1 MEAYDSGLR
10 DGVLGLRPVG
20 SPAAVLAFKLPS
32 CSGSRPAGVGPVGSP
47 AAVLAFKGRYTTHEW
62 IYAVTVVV
70 VMILATTGMHFKGIQ
85 DEKDFDGAG

>member
-1 MEAYDSGLR
+1 
-10 DGVLGLRPVG
+10 
-20 SPAAVLAFKLPS
+20 
-32 CSGSRPAGVGPVGSP
+32 VGSP
-47 AAVLAFKGRYTTHEW
+47 AAVLAFKGRYTTHGW